1 MYKDLIQII
10 DKNLRY
16 LKSCLDL
23 TEAHITWG
31 NKSIKEKYSK
41 IKKDILNK
49 MKEEKVYKKLYTEL
63 LNTPIIEE
71 EPTPY
76 IFTPKPSR
84 FNIINSLSLY

>member
-1 MYKDLIQII
+1 MYKDLIKII
-10 DKNLRY
+10 DQNLRY

-31 NKSIKEKYSK
+31 TKNVKTKYSK
-41 IKKDILNK
+41 IKKDILKK
-49 MKEEKVYKKLYTEL
+49 MKEERVYKKLYTEL

-84 FNIINSLSLY
+84 FNIISSLSLY

>member
-1 MYKDLIQII
+1 MYKDLIKII
-10 DKNLRY
+10 DQNLRY

-31 NKSIKEKYSK
+31 TKNVKTKYSK
-41 IKKDILNK
+41 IKKDILKK
-49 MKEEKVYKKLYTEL
+49 MKEERVYKKLYTQL

-84 FNIINSLSLY
+84 FNIISSLSLY

>member
-1 MYKDLIQII
+1 MYKDLIKII
-10 DKNLRY
+10 DQNLRY

-31 NKSIKEKYSK
+31 TKNVKTKYSK

-76 IFTPKPSR
+76 IFSPKTTR